1 VCTGWQRRR
10 AQLLDTLAKRGC
22 ACCRCKQFCLYM
34 KLAHCLHLCHSK
46 GLLADSCLTW
56 QLGKLRLRFSPRQSQ
71 TMLFRAGAPKAL
83 AAPPPSGV
91 FLLLVLNL
99 AAFVADHLLHL
110 PFMPLLYL
118 NHQAPHW

>member
-1 VCTGWQRRR
+1 MH
-10 AQLLDTLAKRGC
+10 
-22 ACCRCKQFCLYM
+22 CLYFG
-34 KLAHCLHLCHSK
+34 HSM
-46 GLLADSCLTW
+46 GLLAASCLTW
-56 QLGKLRLRFSPRQSQ
+56 RLALVLWAPAVADYAFVEC
-71 TMLFRAGAPKAL
+71 AGAPKAL
-83 AAPPPSGV
+83 AAPPSLGV

>member
-1 VCTGWQRRR
+1 
-10 AQLLDTLAKRGC
+10 
-22 ACCRCKQFCLYM
+22 
-34 KLAHCLHLCHSK
+34 
-46 GLLADSCLTW
+46 
-56 QLGKLRLRFSPRQSQ
+56 
-71 TMLFRAGAPKAL
+71 
-83 AAPPPSGV
+83 V